1 MLRPLTAAFRRL
13 LGREQLSLDL
23 DTPAP
28 APAPPRPRLAAAP
41 PPAASPPHPDA
52 APRDADGLLARL
64 RGLGLTG
71 IERCRLTS
79 NRTVMVSFK
88 GGELRVHRGY
98 LAAPPEVHRAIARF
112 VSARRGA
119 DRRAAQAV
127 LLAHPVA
134 RDESRPRRPR
144 EATHPDDAAAAARLE
159 RAHRELNARHFGGT
173 LRSVP
178 VRVSRRM
185 RRRLGHYA
193 AASSAE
199 GAEIA
204 IARSHLRRHGWEEA
218 VHTLLHEMVHQ
229 WQDESGLAIDH
240 GRDFRRKAREVGIT
254 ARAAR
259 LVGAGSRLTD

>member
-1 MLRPLTAAFRRL
+1 MTEAVRRL

-23 DTPAP
+23 GTPAP
-28 APAPPRPRLAAAP
+28 AAPPRPRLVTPPPAP
-41 PPAASPPHPDA
+41 PPG
-52 APRDADGLLARL
+52 APRDAVEMLARL
-64 RGLGLTG
+64 RALGLTG
-71 IERCRLTS
+71 IDRCRLTS

-98 LAAPPEVHRAIARF
+98 LGAPPDVHRAIARF
-112 VSARRGA
+112 VSARRKA

-127 LLAHPVA
+127 LLAHPIA

-144 EATHPDDAAAAARLE
+144 EATHPDDAPAAARLA
-159 RAHRELNARHFGGT
+159 RAHRELNVRHFGGT
-173 LRSVP
+173 LRDVP

-193 AASSAE
+193 AASSPE

-204 IARSHLRRHGWEEA
+204 IARTHLRRHGWEEA
-218 VHTLLHEMVHQ
+218 LHTLLHEMVHQ
-229 WQDESGLAIDH
+229 WQDESGLPIDH
-240 GRDFRRKAREVGIT
+240 GRDFRRKAREVGIE

-259 LVGAGSRLTD
+259 MMGAGSRLTD

>member
-1 MLRPLTAAFRRL
+1 MTEAFRRV
-13 LGREQLSLDL
+13 LGRAQLSLDL

-28 APAPPRPRLAAAP
+28 AAPPPRPRIAAQAPAAP
-41 PPAASPPHPDA
+41 PLSPG
-52 APRDADGLLARL
+52 APRDAEELLARL
-64 RGLGLTG
+64 RALGLTG
-71 IERCRLTS
+71 IERCRLTR

-88 GGELRVHRGY
+88 GGELRVHHGY
-98 LAAPPEVHRAIARF
+98 LGAPPDVHRAIARF
-112 VSARRGA
+112 VSARRKA

-127 LLAHPVA
+127 LLAHPVP
-134 RDESRPRRPR
+134 RDEARSRRAR
-144 EATHPDDAAAAARLE
+144 EATHPDDAPGAARLQ
-159 RAHRELNARHFGGT
+159 RAHRELNARYFGGS
-173 LRSVP
+173 LRDVP

-218 VHTLLHEMVHQ
+218 LHTLLHEMVHQ
-229 WQDESGLAIDH
+229 WQDESGLPIDH
-240 GRDFRRKAREVGIT
+240 GREFRRKAREVGIT